1 MSLRYK
7 TMNDL
12 QKQFSEAEILMM
24 VSRYLDDREAR
35 ADYHKKYNAKKNAMV
50 KAINSD
56 PELKRR
62 AMEMVN
68 GR

>member
-7 TMNDL
+7 TMQDL
-12 QKQFSEAEILMM
+12 MKQYSEAEILMM
-24 VSRYLDDREAR
+24 VTRYLDDREAR
-35 ADYHKKYNAKKNAMV
+35 SDYHKKYNARKNALV
-50 KAINSD
+50 KAINAD

-62 AMEMVN
+62 AEELVN

>member
-7 TMNDL
+7 TMQDL
-12 QKQFSEAEILMM
+12 TKQFSEAEVLLM

-35 ADYHKKYNAKKNAMV
+35 ADYHKKYNARKNALV
-50 KAINSD
+50 KAINAD
-56 PELKRR
+56 PELKAR
-62 AMEMVN
+62 AMELVN